1 MDGLGSD
8 ADSFNL
14 AAKRMHGQL
23 TITPSRIVAATVPT
37 INDVFV
43 SCENAGQDAVCR
55 VGVWGERACGA

>member
-1 MDGLGSD
+1 MDGLGSE

-14 AAKRMHGQL
+14 AAKRMNGQL

-55 VGVWGERACGA
+55 VGV